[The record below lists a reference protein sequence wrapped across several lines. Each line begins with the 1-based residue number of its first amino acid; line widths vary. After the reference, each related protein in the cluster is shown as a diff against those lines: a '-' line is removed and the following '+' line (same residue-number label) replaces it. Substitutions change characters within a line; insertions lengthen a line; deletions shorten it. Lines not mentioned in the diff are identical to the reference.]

1 MRQGLH
7 LVREGGQ
14 GMNRLEITGRLVNY
28 CSRQRCSET
37 GCECYPM
44 CDSVQKPFEEM
55 TDKEL
60 EQCYKLAFGIT
71 LTDQMTGIIK
81 EPDDLTVF
89 TVIPREILHG
99 DPEKLDQYIL
109 DSTHETINRA
119 LKGVIRWKN

>member
-1 MRQGLH
+1 MRE
-7 LVREGGQ
+7 RRQ

-37 GCECYPM
+37 NCECYPM
-44 CDSVQKPFEEM
+44 CDSVQKSFEEM
-55 TDKEL
+55 TDQEL
-60 EQCYKLAFGIT
+60 KQCYKLAFGIT
-71 LTDQMTGIIK
+71 LTDHMTGIIK

-119 LKGVIRWKN
+119 LKGARRWKN